1 MIPASEPS
9 CDDAEAGFHA
19 ALIGLGRRGCECV
32 RRLRRSGLADACAF
46 LIDHDPESRQ
56 EEAPPE
62 RICWIGNVE
71 TVPDFSACGL
81 LGVMIVGAEHRD
93 KTEQLS
99 FKLGLLKE
107 RPTLLLGIVLPP
119 PAGEQIRLK
128 PELLGELDGVAFW
141 PDDPGRPESWALLQ
155 AAVAD
160 LVDVVS
166 MPVPGPIEVDL
177 AELIA
182 VFGGARSILI
192 ASATQERPADPERMT
207 ATAYVALAALNDRGF
222 KPDRA
227 TGMLVVARGG
237 DGAGVEACEEVRR
250 LFRDILP
257 DAATVALASLAGEG
271 WRERTR
277 VSLFAVGS
285 FGGVGAGFGTR

>member
-1 MIPASEPS
+1 MIQASETLR
-9 CDDAEAGFHA
+9 DDGDAGFPA

-56 EEAPPE
+56 EDAPPE
-62 RICWIGNVE
+62 RTCWIGNVE
-71 TVPDFSACGL
+71 TVPDFPACGL
-81 LGVMIVGAEHRD
+81 LGVAIVGAEHRD

-160 LVDVVS
+160 LVDVVF
-166 MPVPGPIEVDL
+166 VPGPVEADL

-192 ASATQERPADPERMT
+192 ASATRERPADPERMM
-207 ATAYVALAALNDRGF
+207 ATACAALAALNERGF

-237 DGAGVEACEEVRR
+237 DGAGVEACEGVRR

-257 DAATVALASLAGEG
+257 DAATIALAAPTGEG

>member
-9 CDDAEAGFHA
+9 CDDEEAGFHA

-62 RICWIGNVE
+62 RTCWIGNVE

-81 LGVMIVGAEHRD
+81 LGVVIVGAEHCD

-119 PAGEQIRLK
+119 LAGEQIRLK
-128 PELLGELDGVAFW
+128 PELLGELDGVTFW
-141 PDDPGRPESWALLQ
+141 PDDPGRPKSWALLQ
-155 AAVAD
+155 AAVVD
-160 LVDVVS
+160 LVDVVF
-166 MPVPGPIEVDL
+166 VPGPVEADL
-177 AELIA
+177 AELIT
-182 VFGGARSILI
+182 VFGGARSVLS
-192 ASATQERPADPERMT
+192 ASATQECPAAPERMM
-207 ATAYVALAALNDRGF
+207 AMAYTALAALNDRGF

-237 DGAGVEACEEVRR
+237 DGVGVEACEGVRR

-257 DAATVALASLAGEG
+257 DAATVALAAPAGEG
-271 WRERTR
+271 WQERTR
-277 VSLFAVGS
+277 VSLFAVGP
-285 FGGVGAGFGTR
+285 FDGVEAGFDTR

>member
-1 MIPASEPS
+1 MSPASESLFVDGDTDFPV
-9 CDDAEAGFHA
+9 

-32 RRLRRSGLADACAF
+32 RRLRRVGLGDVHAIM
-46 LIDHDPESRQ
+46 IDHDPESRQ
-56 EEAPPE
+56 EDAPPE
-62 RICWIGNVE
+62 RIAWIGNVE
-71 TVPDFSACGL
+71 TVPDFSACAV
-81 LGVMIVGAEHRD
+81 LGVTIVGAEQRD

-107 RPTLLLGIVLPP
+107 RPTLLPGIVLPP
-119 PAGEQIRLK
+119 PAGERIRLK
-128 PELLGELDGVAFW
+128 PELLGEMDGVAFW

-166 MPVPGPIEVDL
+166 MPVLGPVEADL
-177 AELIA
+177 ADLIA
-182 VFGGARSILI
+182 VFSGARSILI
-192 ASATQERPADPERMT
+192 ASATQERPADPERMM

-237 DGAGVEACEEVRR
+237 DGAGACEGVRR

-257 DAATVALASLAGEG
+257 DAAVIALAAPAGEG

-277 VSLFAVGS
+277 VSLFAAGT
-285 FGGVGAGFGTR
+285 FGGVGAGCGTR